1 MTTPETSTAPRNT
14 EEQLVRIRL
23 DRLIRQTWCALR
35 DLSDYRNGEALTQ
48 EDLDLWGRI
57 TPHPAIQ
64 RVLNRAIADNQA
76 HGRSPVK
83 PLVGNVVT
91 VELDDVVTNPDDMKS
106 GNVSY
111 VGVRKTNKETA

>member
-1 MTTPETSTAPRNT
+1 MDNNETAAAPRNT

-64 RVLNRAIADNQA
+64 RVLNRAIADDRLEA
-76 HGRSPVK
+76 KRRS
-83 PLVGNVVT
+83 
-91 VELDDVVTNPDDMKS
+91 EADE
-106 GNVSY
+106 
-111 VGVRKTNKETA
+111 R

>member
-64 RVLNRAIADNQA
+64 RVLNRAIADTA
-76 HGRSPVK
+76 ITGGGSRPVHG
-83 PLVGNVVT
+83 LVGLSDS
-91 VELDDVVTNPDDMKS
+91 E
-106 GNVSY
+106 G
-111 VGVRKTNKETA
+111 GRE